1 MRDGKNI
8 TKNDMIFFQNELL
21 TDLKKLELQTSSK
34 ITNLSQTILA
44 KTTDHD
50 LKITK
55 INENINELISKL
67 TERKFDSERIEEL
80 LSMKNK
86 FSEQII
92 ENQSR
97 ISIIDK
103 ALENSIYKYDKI
115 ILDNLQ
121 LPGVIGSGCK
131 FKNCRMFFENIHN
144 ELKLNQKFK
153 EEEKASFKGF
163 QEKVD
168 IKVFK
173 LENEINR
180 IHQNI
185 NQICQTKFE
194 KFYAKLEERLQ
205 ITDNMINSA
214 RIENSK
220 YADELIQASTS
231 LKIQWERL
239 ENIKN
244 EIYQKFFEEL
254 EIFKKI
260 VDSAN
265 RKYYEHNS
273 EFKLL
278 KQRFTQLAE
287 YIKDFKNQKKKDY
300 KELLNNINFNKKQKL
315 DNDYDFSNYDK
326 IGNDVIEYIKSSS
339 TNRNEKNQEN
349 NPTKRRDSFSAVIAR
364 APTESKKVVNMKNIS
379 PTKPR
384 RYSMINRVQQ
394 NIGYAS
400 IKKDNRI
407 SQKNVTNYTYFNKKA
422 ANDNIIKVQTM
433 TVKRDQVKRQ
443 KLLNELGLKTEKK
456 IGDRKKSFLKIMK
469 NKTIVTE
476 NNIDLNFESKK
487 QDEIIKN
494 KNISELS
501 DEDDDL
507 LSESESSN
515 FSISSMGSSSESN

>member
-103 ALENSIYKYDKI
+103 ALEDSIYKYDKI

-194 KFYAKLEERLQ
+194 KFFAKMEQRLQ
-205 ITDNMINSA
+205 DTENIMLSSK
-214 RIENSK
+214 IENSK
-220 YADELIQASTS
+220 YAEDLIKASTS
-231 LKIQWERL
+231 LKIQWEKL

-244 EIYQKFFEEL
+244 EIYAKFYEEL
-254 EIFKKI
+254 DTFKKLVDYTNRNYYKQDNEFKIFK
-260 VDSAN
+260 
-265 RKYYEHNS
+265 E
-273 EFKLL
+273 
-278 KQRFTQLAE
+278 RFTQLAD
-287 YIKDFKNQKKKDY
+287 YLKDFGNQKNKDFKEMKNKLD
-300 KELLNNINFNKKQKL
+300 FSKKQKL
-315 DNDYDFSNYDK
+315 ENDDVSNYEK
-326 IGNDVIEYIKSSS
+326 IGDDVRAYVKSPSPIRDRKKYTLNENSSKRSSRRGSFISISSS
-339 TNRNEKNQEN
+339 KKEETLKNV
-349 NPTKRRDSFSAVIAR
+349 NP
-364 APTESKKVVNMKNIS
+364 P
-379 PTKPR
+379 KPR
-384 RYSMINRVQQ
+384 RNSMFNNNKNANLILEANKNKEKRMTNF
-394 NIGYAS
+394 NIKS
-400 IKKDNRI
+400 N
-407 SQKNVTNYTYFNKKA
+407 FKA
-422 ANDNIIKVQTM
+422 KTRNLM
-433 TVKRDQVKRQ
+433 TVKKDSKKKQ
-443 KLLNELGLKTEKK
+443 KFTTELGTKTEQRKGDGKK
-456 IGDRKKSFLKIMK
+456 KNFLKIIK
-469 NKTIVTE
+469 KKKTIVTE
-476 NNIDLNFESKK
+476 NNIDLNFETKK
-487 QDEIIKN
+487 KIENIKEQN
-494 KNISELS
+494 NYKK
-501 DEDDDL
+501 
-507 LSESESSN
+507 ESQKE
-515 FSISSMGSSSESN
+515 EK